1 VENVDR
7 FRISSFSLFLPA
19 NGKVENWGSNKSS
32 KTNRAMTIVIA
43 LFVLYI
49 DIQKVRG
56 RFWPPTFVLA

>member
-7 FRISSFSLFLPA
+7 FRISSFNLFLPA
-19 NGKVENWGSNKSS
+19 NGKWGSNKSS